1 MCHNCFI
8 DMYDILVKHL
18 YRYHEYHMIHAHLDK
33 ILSKMQKCANISN
46 TCQFGTMSYHQTDIH
61 LMNMSLTFSQIRG
74 IHLSCHITSPTI
86 SAKHS
91 YTKHCKNCKC
101 RHTYDYY
108 YGFDIALSAMYTIL
122 QKE

>member
-1 MCHNCFI
+1 MSIWHHVTSS
-8 DMYDILVKHL
+8 DSYPPDEHVTV
-18 YRYHEYHMIHAHLDK
+18 
-33 ILSKMQKCANISN
+33 
-46 TCQFGTMSYHQTDIH
+46 TCT
-61 LMNMSLTFSQIRG
+61 QIRG

-91 YTKHCKNCKC
+91 YTKQYVKISKC